1 MKLSGPIAVL
11 GILFATAIAILTLV
25 LVYQPGLSGSFIPDD
40 RRNIELNEAVQM
52 NELSPE
58 SLNRAWWGGVTG
70 GLGRPVSSLSFA
82 LTHHFLDGSAYSY
95 KITNLFIHIIN
106 ARMVTGFSVSLRRF

>member
-25 LVYQPGLSGSFIPDD
+25 LVYQPGLSGSFMLDD

-52 NELSPE
+52 NELSPA
-58 SLNRAWWGGVTG
+58 SLNRAWRGGVTG
-70 GLGRPVSSLSFA
+70 GLGRPVSSFEFCTDASFSRWIR
-82 LTHHFLDGSAYSY
+82 LQL
-95 KITNLFIHIIN
+95 
-106 ARMVTGFSVSLRRF
+106 